1 MTERHQRVLLTGA
14 TGFVGG
20 AVARELL
27 AAGHDLVALV
37 RSPERGRDLAAAGAE
52 LAVGDMLA
60 PDTYGPLV
68 ERVDAVVHTAQYAV
82 SGRLTAARH
91 ARLRE
96 ADHVMTGTLA
106 AACQRHGKRFV
117 YTSGCFNYGDRGQEW
132 ITEDTPFAPSPLGT
146 GHAAEVVALRER
158 HRAGLDVVVL
168 SPGFVYGPG
177 GLFRTAFWDQAVAG
191 RLRCIGSGANHWS
204 CVHRDDL
211 ATAFVTALHDAP
223 SGAEYNV
230 VDGHPLTLRA
240 LVDQVTDGMG
250 RERVGTV
257 PPFLMGL
264 IVGRPIVASLTT
276 SFRIGNDRIREQL
289 GWAPRHPAFADGLV
303 PTLAA
308 LDATRVGSP
317 SA

>member
-1 MTERHQRVLLTGA
+1 MTERHHRVLLTGA

-20 AVARELL
+20 GVARELL
-27 AAGHDLVALV
+27 AAGHELVALV
-37 RSPERGRDLAAAGAE
+37 RSPERSRDLAAAGAE
-52 LAVGDMLA
+52 LAVGDMLD
-60 PDTYGPLV
+60 PGTYRPLV
-68 ERVDAVVHTAQYAV
+68 ERVDAVVHTAQYAAG
-82 SGRLTAARH
+82 GRLTAARH
-91 ARLRE
+91 AQLRE
-96 ADHVMTGTLA
+96 ADHVMTEALA
-106 AACQRHGKRFV
+106 QECQDRGKRFV
-117 YTSGCFNYGDRGQEW
+117 YTSGCFNYGDRGSEW
-132 ITEDTPFAPSPLGT
+132 ISEDTPFAPSPLGT

-177 GLFRTAFWDQAVAG
+177 GLFKASFWDQAVAG
-191 RLRCIGSGANHWS
+191 RLRCIGTGDNYWS

-230 VDGHPLTLRA
+230 VDGHPLSLRT
-240 LVDQVTDGMG
+240 LVDHVTDGMG
-250 RERVGTV
+250 RKRVGTI

-264 IVGRPIVASLTT
+264 IIGKPIVDSLTT

-289 GWAPRHPAFADGLV
+289 GWIPAYPTFADGLT

-308 LDATRVGSP
+308 LGTTSVGTP